1 MVFYLFFTCLS
12 SSNFTYFPVSPR
24 HRRLALLKQVS
35 IRDNCC
41 TLCCDVMADTE
52 LRPCGHGY
60 VCVDLLVFYF
70 LFNLSKTPVLRLIV
84 ESTDASTNC
93 FQFKDEPPLQLLL
106 IFYHLHILRTLFYW
120 QFCNVVPHSS
130 SVVCVWSVPY
140 SWRRAPCAGRTS
152 KPASDSSHTSPDT
165 LFGCRTLPT
174 DSRTLQM
181 APPALIPPRASEL

>member
-1 MVFYLFFTCLS
+1 MTVFYLFFTRVS
-12 SSNFTYFPVSPR
+12 SSNLTCFPVSPR

-60 VCVDLLVFYF
+60 VFSLSESLSEQQTLQQAALAPSDVLTLARPQNLVLLV
-70 LFNLSKTPVLRLIV
+70 
-84 ESTDASTNC
+84 C
-93 FQFKDEPPLQLLL
+93 Q
-106 IFYHLHILRTLFYW
+106 

-165 LFGCRTLPT
+165 LFGCRTVPT
-174 DSRTLQM
+174 DSQTLQT
-181 APPALIPPRASEL
+181 APPALTPPRASGL